1 MCKPQLGATPGSYQA
16 TPAGPARPAGGSST
30 AAKNGAAKTASP
42 KNPVQPVRTGG
53 LFGRGK
59 AAPEPQVP
67 AADTKAL
74 APKPGDWTDW
84 IDVGGLLDTL
94 SDGQWHLTAVGNSVK
109 YDLVFCVRDAAGGEI
124 APIRRF
130 DNLEGNVTLAY
141 DGDTRYTRRIRLAD
155 EALYELVDYLKK
167 RPVQGKPPSRTLIYG
182 STFSAKPGDAKYTAA
197 LNDFVKLMGATALS
211 RDPQGDDGGN
221 GAFVR
226 VIVADTQA
234 IFRAGLRKVFALEDD
249 IRVVGQAETLAQ
261 TQSAV
266 KKFSSDV
273 VIFEAAL
280 AQNPVEAVADLLRQN
295 PQVRIVVVTPASD
308 EEMTLDL
315 FRRGAH
321 GIVSREVEPEL
332 LVDCLRKVAGG
343 ETWLDPQGTRWVMEA
358 YRNQN
363 TRPGGAR
370 PKVQLTPKETLIVS
384 CVTQG
389 MKNKEI
395 ALRVG
400 TTEQV
405 VKNYLRKVFGAKTL
419 SVRARPKIKDS
430 AEVYVGEDFIGL
442 LEV

>member
-1 MCKPQLGATPGSYQA
+1 MASIPVTVEENLGA
-16 TPAGPARPAGGSST
+16 
-30 AAKNGAAKTASP
+30 
-42 KNPVQPVRTGG
+42 
-53 LFGRGK
+53 
-59 AAPEPQVP
+59 
-67 AADTKAL
+67 
-74 APKPGDWTDW
+74 
-84 IDVGGLLDTL
+84 
-94 SDGQWHLTAVGNSVK
+94 
-109 YDLVFCVRDAAGGEI
+109 
-124 APIRRF
+124 
-130 DNLEGNVTLAY
+130 
-141 DGDTRYTRRIRLAD
+141 
-155 EALYELVDYLKK
+155 
-167 RPVQGKPPSRTLIYG
+167 
-182 STFSAKPGDAKYTAA
+182 
-197 LNDFVKLMGATALS
+197 
-211 RDPQGDDGGN
+211 GDDGK

-249 IRVVGQAETLAQ
+249 IRVVGQAETLSQ

-280 AQNPVEAVADLLRQN
+280 AQNPVEAVAELLRQN
-295 PQVRIVVVTPASD
+295 PAVRIVVVTPGSD
-308 EEMTLDL
+308 EELTLEL

-343 ETWLDPQGTRWVMEA
+343 DVWLDQQATHWVMEA

-363 TRPGGAR
+363 SRPAGAR
-370 PKVQLTPKETLIVS
+370 PKVSLTPKETLIVS

-405 VKNYLRKVFGAKTL
+405 VKNYLRKVYDKLGVADRLELALYCLNHHVVDNTKVPPLPVSPENGKAAGAAAGASASAPVPNSSASHSSAAPTGGAGSEEL
-419 SVRARPKIKDS
+419 S
-430 AEVYVGEDFIGL
+430 
-442 LEV
+442 